1 MVRTIDHAEI
11 SEAERG
17 ELQIV
22 EVLPAPE
29 YRDMHLPGAESI
41 PLKTL
46 DRDAVSH
53 LDRERPVVVYCW
65 DAY

>member
-1 MVRTIDHAEI
+1 MVQSIDHAGI
-11 SEAERG
+11 SEAEPG

-29 YRDMHLPGAESI
+29 YRDMHLPGAENI

-53 LDRERPVVVYCW
+53 LDQERPVVVYCW